1 MVSVN
6 TCCLQLLNSIC
17 VAEKTTKGTELQFS
31 TIQQGTLQGGRV
43 EDNRM
48 MFTRHLHLPQ
58 SHIQAKLY
66 LYVEQP
72 TVPIIYLDHRYL
84 GLSVKF
90 CISPKTYNSTS
101 YYPTALSKLQITRE

>member
-17 VAEKTTKGTELQFS
+17 VAEKATKGTELQFLC
-31 TIQQGTLQGGRV
+31 TQGTLQGGRV
-43 EDNRM
+43 EDHRM

-58 SHIQAKLY
+58 SYIQAKLY
-66 LYVEQP
+66 IYVEQP

-90 CISPKTYNSTS
+90 CISPKTYNTTS